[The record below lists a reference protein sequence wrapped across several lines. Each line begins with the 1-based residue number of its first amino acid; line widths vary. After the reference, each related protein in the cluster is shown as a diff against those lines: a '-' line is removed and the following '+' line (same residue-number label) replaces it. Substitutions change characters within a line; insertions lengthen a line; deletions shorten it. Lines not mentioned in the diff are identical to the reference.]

1 MSCQVSFM
9 RGYYPIVEFPFAIK
23 LAQEVMLPPPVEPPI
38 PPLPVHPV
46 PPRGFT
52 VLGIVLM
59 SSMLLLGTWL
69 LIQHLEL
76 LATLVVASGGLVWWR
91 VRLRAFARYA
101 QAVAS
106 YPAEMSRYQA
116 YPAQRAQYEYA
127 LTTYHHPETLRSY
140 RAQQLASVL
149 AAISTPF
156 FPIPKLEVL
165 PKRGRS
171 EAYFLTFLQQHFGA
185 TTIFTNYQVPVDDE
199 RLKTQWYYPD
209 FIYHDASGL
218 CIDIEIDEPYA
229 LDSRKPIHCQGQ
241 DDYRNAFFLRKQW
254 VVVRFTEQQVMQYP
268 LLCCQELAALIFYL
282 NGRHYAARFYHERL
296 PRQPQWDQAEALRC
310 ARSRTRELSAAGN

>member
-1 MSCQVSFM
+1 M
-9 RGYYPIVEFPFAIK
+9 
-23 LAQEVMLPPPVEPPI
+23 PPSPVEPPI
-38 PPLPVHPV
+38 PPVPVYPV

-52 VLGIVLM
+52 VLSIVLIN
-59 SSMLLLGTWL
+59 SMLLLGTWL
-69 LIQHLEL
+69 LSQHLEL
-76 LATLVVASGGLVWWR
+76 LAALVIASGGLVWWR
-91 VRLRAFARYA
+91 TRCRTTARYE

-127 LTTYHHPETLRSY
+127 LVACSHPETLRSY
-140 RAQQLASVL
+140 RAQQVASVL
-149 AAISTPF
+149 AACSIPF
-156 FPIPKLEVL
+156 FPVSGLEPL

-171 EAYFLTFLQQHFGA
+171 EAYFLAFLQQHFGA
-185 TTIFTNYQVPVDDE
+185 AKICINHRVPVDDE

-209 FIYHDASGL
+209 FIYHDSSGL

-229 LDSRKPIHCQGQ
+229 LESRKPIHCQGQ

-254 VVVRFTEQQVMQYP
+254 VVVRFTEQQVMKHP
-268 LLCCQELAALIFYL
+268 LLCCQELAALIFHL

-296 PRQPQWDQAEALRC
+296 PQQPQWDQAEALRC
-310 ARSRTRELSAAGN
+310 ARSRTRELSAVGN